1 MGRSFDRGGQS
12 RKEREK
18 GKRRAYRQAERNRE
32 ALEAV
37 VHAKRRGTVEYFPVK
52 TKAPRVAAATTVVAV
67 TPRLQQVAPP
77 VERPVAIIEQKPAG
91 FISKF
96 FSMFKKAA

>member
-37 VHAKRRGTVEYFPVK
+37 VQAKRRGTVEYFPVK
-52 TKAPRVAAATTVVAV
+52 AKAPRVAAAATMAV
-67 TPRLQQVAPP
+67 TPRMQHAAPP
-77 VERPVAIIEQKPAG
+77 LERPVAIIEQKPAG

>member
-32 ALEAV
+32 AMEAV
-37 VHAKRRGTVEYFPVK
+37 VQAKHRGVADYSPQL
-52 TKAPRVAAATTVVAV
+52 KAPRVAAATAAMSHRVHA
-67 TPRLQQVAPP
+67 APP
-77 VERPVAIIEQKPAG
+77 IERPVAVLEQKRPG
-91 FISKF
+91 FIAKF
-96 FSMFKKAA
+96 FGMFKKSA